1 MRHAGR
7 AHVAHRGFQCRRA
20 VLREAALAVAGER
33 CDDSRFEVDPAD
45 AVVADIGDGHERTVR
60 AECAAH
66 GDVEL
71 RLISRAAVAGEAGLT
86 RAGEERRDVGLRVES
101 DDAVLETVG
110 EVDGAVGRDRDVVH
124 AVVDGR
130 RKVEALGGCGEIRR
144 LAHAVPL
151 HAGDILDLAAVQL
164 EDPVRGLELH
174 AVSVALGVEGD
185 AEGLV

>member
-1 MRHAGR
+1 M
-7 AHVAHRGFQCRRA
+7 VT
-20 VLREAALAVAGER
+20 
-33 CDDSRFEVDPAD
+33 
-45 AVVADIGDGHERTVR
+45 DIGDSHERTVR
-60 AECAAH
+60 AERAAH

-86 RAGEERRDVGLRVES
+86 RAGKERRDVGLRIEA
-101 DDAVLETVG
+101 DDAVLETIG
-110 EVDGAVGRDRDVVH
+110 EVDGAVRRDGNVVH

-174 AVSVALGVEGD
+174 AVRVALGIEGD